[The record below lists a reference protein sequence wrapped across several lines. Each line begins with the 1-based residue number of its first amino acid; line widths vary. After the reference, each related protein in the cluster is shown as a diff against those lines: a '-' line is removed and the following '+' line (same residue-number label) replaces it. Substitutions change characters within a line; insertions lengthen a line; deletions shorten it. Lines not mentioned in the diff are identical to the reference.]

1 MEEQKQEQQN
11 PVVDEYKGNKILI
24 LNPGSRFPFSFGLGK
39 AKMILQHLDAIKKF
53 VSDFDKKPE

>member
-1 MEEQKQEQQN
+1 MEEQKQDQPS

-39 AKMILQHLDAIKKF
+39 AKLILQHLDSIKKF
-53 VSDFDKKPE
+53 VSDFDKKTE